1 MIGEN
6 IGDVIHRQTGG
17 SGYNCGMNTEEILS
31 SIDAEIAALKR
42 VRAILTGTEAADGR
56 SPKAGRKPRK
66 RKRKKMSAE
75 ARAKIAAAQKKRWAA
90 IRNKKA

>member
-1 MIGEN
+1 MK
-6 IGDVIHRQTGG
+6 
-17 SGYNCGMNTEEILS
+17 TEEILS
-31 SIDAEIAALKR
+31 SIDAEIAVLKQ

-56 SPKAGRKPRK
+56 SPKAGGKR

-90 IRNKKA
+90 ISKKKA